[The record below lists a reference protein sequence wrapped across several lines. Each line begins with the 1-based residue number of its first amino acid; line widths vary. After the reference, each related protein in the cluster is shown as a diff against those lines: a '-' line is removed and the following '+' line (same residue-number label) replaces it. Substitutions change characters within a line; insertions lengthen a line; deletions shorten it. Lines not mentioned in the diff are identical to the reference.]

1 MYLTAETLDDLLIKV
16 YRQLLRKRG
25 ASDIKPTKGPATEIS
40 GVLLKI
46 QNPRAR
52 LSRTER
58 KNTLFSCLGEFLWY
72 VGGTDELRFVE
83 YYIPRYK
90 DFSDDGK
97 TVFGAYGPRL
107 FSLNGEI
114 NQVQNVIDTLKENPH
129 SRRAVIQLFRGE
141 DLAANIKQ
149 RHEDLPC
156 TCTMQFMV
164 RGVALHMMVMMRSND
179 AFMGLPHDV
188 FAFTMLQELI
198 ARSLGLEVGP
208 YKHAVGSLHLYATDV
223 KAANDYINEG
233 MQERISM
240 PVMPLGDQWA
250 SIKRLLIAER
260 AIRRGRRPSFHKL
273 DPYWADLTRLLQV
286 YRYSR
291 VNAKGPQRRQINSIR
306 KQMAFDV
313 YDTYIVKR
321 ERRAL
326 PIAVLSE
333 RLLFDETELD
343 ARQAGLRIQDSNQ
356 NLSPAPSKQ

>member
-16 YRQLLRKRG
+16 YRRLLRKRG
-25 ASDIKPTKGPATEIS
+25 ASDIKPTKGQATDIS

-72 VGGTDELRFVE
+72 LASTDELKFVE

-107 FSLNGEI
+107 FSLNGAI
-114 NQVQNVIDTLKENPH
+114 NQVQNVIDTLKEKPH

-141 DLAANIKQ
+141 DLAANIIQ
-149 RHEDLPC
+149 RREDLPC

-164 RGVALHMMVMMRSND
+164 RGVELHMMVMMRSND

-198 ARSLGLEVGP
+198 ARSLGLEIGP
-208 YKHAVGSLHLYATDV
+208 YKHAVGSLHLYTRDV
-223 KAANDYINEG
+223 KAAHDYINEG

-240 PVMPLGDQWA
+240 PVMPPGDQWA
-250 SIKRLLIAER
+250 SIKKLLVAER
-260 AIRRGRRPSFHKL
+260 VIRRGRPPSLHNL
-273 DPYWADLTRLLQV
+273 DPYWADLIRLLQV

-306 KQMAFDV
+306 KQMVSDV

-321 ERRAL
+321 ERRMVPVVTPAE
-326 PIAVLSE
+326 P
-333 RLLFDETELD
+333 LLFDEAELD
-343 ARQAGLRIQDSNQ
+343 ARQTT
-356 NLSPAPSKQ
+356 APRHAKQ